1 MNKQKTKFIRKALKN
16 GSKPPPDTQDNN
28 GEPVIKSLS
37 DFVTAVTP
45 LFASRPIYTGGR
57 ILQAQGKI
65 YASCNQAVSVY
76 DLCSNKVLCT
86 ITIVSSLPIR
96 PTNK

>member
-57 ILQAQGKI
+57 ILQAGAGQ
-65 YASCNQAVSVY
+65 NLRELQP
-76 DLCSNKVLCT
+76 
-86 ITIVSSLPIR
+86 SSLSLR
-96 PTNK
+96 PVQQQSPKHNHNRKFSPN